1 MRYCRALVSVYNDN
15 DGLDTGNTQIESK
28 CRETHAPHAS
38 AVTQEDAGVVCPVI
52 RAHANDGRGTTLRTR
67 VYVDAVPLDLAPSP
81 LSMGRLCGSA
91 HEPTAWTQMSMTQ
104 GVQAAGAGSQSDA
117 GTDASRELQELEQ
130 TVAQL
135 QGLQRHVQVARSPAV
150 RTRPCDQGRRKES
163 ACVLRAARGLTL
175 WMHTDGPVLE
185 ADD

>member
-81 LSMGRLCGSA
+81 PSTTLWQRP
-91 HEPTAWTQMSMTQ
+91 HTRTAWTKMSMTQ

-150 RTRPCDQGRRKES
+150 RTRSCGSKTFR
-163 ACVLRAARGLTL
+163 
-175 WMHTDGPVLE
+175 
-185 ADD
+185 